1 MNHLFWQKVNL
12 ETMNFIIIFMTSICL
27 FFPFRVIVIWF
38 YRELVSF
45 TALRFFG
52 WMHARIDFNYWIIFS
67 EVHAPVTNWN
77 SEREA
82 NVDLKQ

>member
-52 WMHARIDFNYWIIFS
+52 WMHA
-67 EVHAPVTNWN
+67 PVTNWN